1 MMQMILIKLKVEL
14 MFVKYVFQVLSVAI
28 DGRLL
33 RISFAQPDVNDDE
46 AISG

>member
-1 MMQMILIKLKVEL
+1 MLIVLIKLEVEM
-14 MFVKYVFQVLSVAI
+14 MFGKYIFRMLSVAI